1 MFGRATIFISILTGT
16 VVAIAFLAQATHFGQ
31 ETLSFALLLISVVLF
46 IGLVTFIRSVA
57 LNYEDARCVA
67 GMNLLRRAY
76 VEIIPELEQYFMTDH
91 EPNAD
96 QDPLAHGSPQR
107 LANLA
112 RSLTTTSGIVGVLNS
127 VLVGS
132 LTSGIAILSGLRLT
146 SAVAI
151 GAGVSLISGVVHARY
166 AARFRRMHPV

>member
-16 VVAIAFLAQATHFGQ
+16 VVALAFLAQATHFGR
-31 ETLSFALLLISVVLF
+31 ETLSFVLF

-76 VEIIPELEQYFMTDH
+76 VEIIPELEQYLAKD
-91 EPNAD
+91 PAAKAD
-96 QDPLAHGSPQR
+96 RDPLAHGSPQR
-107 LANLA
+107 LGNLA
-112 RSLTTTSGIVGVLNS
+112 VSLTTTSGIVGVLNS
-127 VLVGS
+127 VLVGA
-132 LTSGIAILSGLRLT
+132 LTSGIATLSGAQLT

-151 GAGVSLISGVVHARY
+151 GAGVSLVSGVFHARY
-166 AARFRRMHPV
+166 AARFRRMHAV